1 MIENIRNYSGLT
13 IVVLVTVFLG
23 FLFIDIG
30 HLKSAGGGDTVLRID
45 GRGYSGPEYQ
55 KLGHSSR
62 ELAMGLRMF
71 DVLTTLGGFG
81 GRTADSDGSEE
92 FFVNRMIVRNA
103 AEEFGITVDEEEI
116 NKYIKEIQ
124 AFAGPDGKYDAATY
138 RDIIEKGIGRMGLNE
153 RDVRDL
159 ASDAIIAREL
169 SNILGTGLS
178 ANRQVVTESSALSRQ
193 QISTQV
199 GRIDIASFKEAIKP
213 TDEEVKSYWETIQDS
228 FKTEPKRK
236 FTYFV
241 AAPKLPEPKPE
252 AKPEEGAAPVKPDPT
267 KADPALQEE
276 KRNKQR
282 ELDDKIDDLMSE
294 LEKKKG
300 AGFEDL
306 AKENGFEAKST
317 ELFPLST
324 PPAELAVTLRSTG
337 RSGSRAV
344 DFLFAIKET
353 SDPYSKISDAL
364 AVGENQWLV
373 ARLDGEEAA
382 RTKTFE
388 EAREQAKAQY
398 IEEKAREAM
407 RKSGEEQ
414 IKKIRDAITGGK
426 SFADAAKEAGLEVK
440 PVGPVTASFR
450 PTDATTPSSLF
461 SEVRFVDPG
470 TVADLVNEP
479 LQAFIVFV
487 EKREVVKSPDI
498 AARLDSEVTR
508 ANEQNRMIALIAWLE
523 ERVEAAK
530 VERLYKR

>member
-30 HLKSAGGGDTVLRID
+30 HLKNAGGGDTVLRVD
-45 GRGYSGPEYQ
+45 GRGYSGPEVQ

-62 ELAMGLRMF
+62 ELAMGLRMY
-71 DVLTTLGGFG
+71 DVLTALGGFG
-81 GRTADSDGSEE
+81 GRTADSDGTEE

-103 AEEFGITVDEEEI
+103 AEEFGIHPDEEEI
-116 NKYIKEIQ
+116 NNYIKDIQ
-124 AFAGPDGKYDAATY
+124 AFAGPDGKFDAATY

-159 ASDAIIAREL
+159 ASDAIITREL
-169 SNILGTGLS
+169 GNILGAGLNV
-178 ANRQVVTESSALSRQ
+178 NRQVVTETSALSRQ

-236 FTYFV
+236 FTYFI
-241 AAPKLPEPKPE
+241 ATPQLPEVKPD
-252 AKPEEGAAPVKPDPT
+252 AKPEDGAAPVKPDPT
-267 KADPALQEE
+267 KEDPKLIEE
-276 KRNKQR
+276 RRNKQR
-282 ELDDKIDDLMSE
+282 ELDEKIDDLMSD

-300 AGFEDL
+300 AGFEEL
-306 AKENGFEAKST
+306 AKENGFETKTT
-317 ELFPLST
+317 ELFPIST
-324 PPAELAVTLRSTG
+324 PPAELAVTLRSSG
-337 RSGSRAV
+337 RGGRAV

-353 SDPYSKISDAL
+353 TDPYSKISDAL

-373 ARLDGEEAA
+373 ARLDSEEVS
-382 RTKTFE
+382 RVKTFE

-414 IKKIRDAITGGK
+414 IKKIREAMTGGK
-426 SFADAAKEAGLEVK
+426 SFADAVKEAGLEVK

-450 PTDATTPSSLF
+450 PTDSSAPADLF
-461 SEVRFVDPG
+461 SAVRFVDPG

-487 EKREVVKSPDI
+487 EKREVTKSPDV
-498 AARLDSEVTR
+498 AVRLDAEVSR
-508 ANEQNRMIALIAWLE
+508 AADQNRVIALMAWLE
-523 ERVEAAK
+523 ERAEAAK